1 MSQQYDPC
9 TDPGFGY
16 SCLCGDY
23 NSGTVPE
30 RIICAAC
37 KVEEQKHQLATLTQ
51 ERDALKRIIDDT
63 LREVPVGNV
72 NAHIPENLPRDME
85 YYVQETV
92 KQDFEIERLE
102 KERDALREVVRALIR
117 AGDALYI
124 RGKFAD
130 PDYWASC
137 NWATVVEESAN
148 LLPPSGEAG
157 KGGGA

>member
-1 MSQQYDPC
+1 MSKQYDPY
-9 TDPGFGY
+9 TDTGFGY

-23 NSGTVPE
+23 DHGTVPE

-51 ERDALKRIIDDT
+51 ERDLLQSQLSTLDAALTARC
-63 LREVPVGNV
+63 
-72 NAHIPENLPRDME
+72 
-85 YYVQETV
+85 QS
-92 KQDFEIERLE
+92 LE
-102 KERDALREVVRALIR
+102 QERDALREVTRALIR
-117 AGDALYI
+117 AGDALYV

>member
-51 ERDALKRIIDDT
+51 ERDALREENTRLRISRC
-63 LREVPVGNV
+63 LKLMN
-72 NAHIPENLPRDME
+72 
-85 YYVQETV
+85 
-92 KQDFEIERLE
+92 
-102 KERDALREVVRALIR
+102 
-117 AGDALYI
+117 
-124 RGKFAD
+124 
-130 PDYWASC
+130 
-137 NWATVVEESAN
+137 
-148 LLPPSGEAG
+148 
-157 KGGGA
+157 